1 MTVIGISSSPIRG
14 GNVDR
19 MVQYILEHSGKPTQ
33 FVNLTEL
40 SYSPC
45 RACAH
50 LCAKDNICRLDDD
63 LRSLYQEMIDAEALV
78 LGTPSYFNNLN
89 GFMTVFLE
97 RLWAF
102 RHQRFPL
109 EGKPY
114 AVIAC
119 GGIQSPRQTIE
130 SVQRRM
136 SAYKAV
142 LIGDVAFKSCIL
154 PCFKC
159 GYGTVC
165 EIGASQYVYDEEG
178 RKQLKITKE
187 LFKRWEDTP
196 EVKNQVDVIT
206 ATIKTL

>member
-19 MVQYILEHSGKPTQ
+19 MVQHILGHSGKPTR

-40 SYSPC
+40 SFSPC
-45 RACAH
+45 RGCAH
-50 LCAKDNICRLDDD
+50 LCAKDNLCRLEDD
-63 LRSLYQEMIDAEALV
+63 LKSLYPEMIDAEAFV

-89 GFMTVFLE
+89 GFMAIFLE

-102 RHQRFPL
+102 RHRRFPL
-109 EGKPY
+109 EGKPF

-119 GGIQSPRQTIE
+119 GGIQTPIPAIE
-130 SVQRRM
+130 SVKRRM
-136 SAYKAV
+136 NAYRAAF
-142 LIGDVAFKSCIL
+142 IGDVAFNSSII

-165 EIGASQYVYDEEG
+165 EVGASQYVYGEDE
-178 RKQLKITKE
+178 RKRLKITE
-187 LFKRWEDTP
+187 ESFKKWEDTP
-196 EVKNQVDVIT
+196 EVVNQLEAIISKIR
-206 ATIKTL
+206 AL